1 MNNRVFYHE
10 TGRELKGE
18 TRMNTF
24 KVTFLLGLMTGLLL
38 LFGAV
43 FGGEGGM
50 VIAFLFAIVMNFGT
64 YLFSDKI
71 VMAIYKAKEVSP
83 QEAPGLHRIV
93 DEVARAAGI
102 PKPRVCIVPMAA
114 PNAFATGRGPSSGVV
129 AATTGIL
136 QILDER
142 ELKGVIAHEIGHIK
156 NRDTLISC
164 IAATLAGAI
173 MMLAS
178 MARWSAIFG
187 RGDDD
192 DNIIV
197 VILMAIIAPIAAML
211 IQMAISR
218 TREFKADASSAQF
231 THDPEALASALVR
244 LHEGAKLIPSN
255 ASPATAHLFIVNPL
269 SARGVMGLFST
280 HPPMEERIR
289 RLKSMRPV

>member
-1 MNNRVFYHE
+1 
-10 TGRELKGE
+10 
-18 TRMNTF
+18 MNTF

-50 VIAFLFAIVMNFGT
+50 VIAFLFAIVLNFGT

-83 QEAPGLHRIV
+83 REAPALHRIV
-93 DEVARAAGI
+93 DEV
-102 PKPRVCIVPMAA
+102 A

-129 AATTGIL
+129 AATAGIL

-178 MARWSAIFG
+178 MARWAAIFG

-231 THDPEALASALVR
+231 THDPEALASALAR

-289 RLKSMRPV
+289 RLKAMRPV